1 MRRKKMQILGEVYGG
16 QTDLMKKVHDY
27 LISKKIS
34 LDDVVS
40 IHVERVQEKESG
52 YYKATIISR

>member
-1 MRRKKMQILGEVYGG
+1 MQILGEVYGG